1 MNLIKE
7 NVTQAYKVEGEKY
20 SFAAVAQYIFGGKV
34 TDINSGTVR
43 RKDNGVGS
51 VSFSASL
58 NGGPMMA
65 VATQSDNIL
74 DNLSVQFSGV
84 KQDEQAAILD
94 EIKAFIKAIEADIN
108 KVSSI

>member
-7 NVTQAYKVEGEKY
+7 NATQAYKVEGEKY
-20 SFAAVAQYIFGGKV
+20 SLAAVAQYNFGGKV
-34 TDINSGTVR
+34 TAINSGTVR
-43 RKDNGVGS
+43 RKDNGSGS

-65 VATQSDNIL
+65 VATQSDTIL

-84 KQDEQAAILD
+84 KQGDQASILG
-94 EIKAFIKAIEADIN
+94 EIKAFIKAIVADITGET
-108 KVSSI
+108 I

>member
-1 MNLIKE
+1 MDLIKKSA
-7 NVTQAYKVEGEKY
+7 TQAYESKSEKY
-20 SFAAVAQYIFGGKV
+20 SFAAVAQYDWGGKI
-34 TDINSGTVR
+34 TAINSGTVH
-43 RKDNGVGS
+43 RKDNGSGS

-84 KQDEQAAILD
+84 KQDEQASILD
-94 EIKAFIKAIEADIN
+94 EIKAFIKAIEADITGAT
-108 KVSSI
+108 I